1 MRVIVEALMVV
12 GLEVFQSPAHTI
24 YPTREDVKGV
34 S

>member
-12 GLEVFQSPAHTI
+12 GLEVFQSAVHTI
-24 YPTREDVKGV
+24 YPTREDVKDV